1 MSKEEEY
8 RKKYVEKI
16 NDLRHYSIILFDE
29 EVKEW
34 KSGFSDYRYNSIKE
48 KREEVKAEIEELL
61 KISDNPEAITKW
73 GEEQEIK
80 EAEAKKRYEEA
91 KAKYDSESVMGKF
104 KQKLKSMLTAID
116 TSKDKEEG
124 KVR

>member
-29 EVKEW
+29 EAEEW

-48 KREEVKAEIEELL
+48 KREKVKAQIEELL

-73 GEEQEIK
+73 GQEQEIK

-91 KAKYDSESVMGKF
+91 KAKHDSKSAMGNF
-104 KQKLKSMLTAID
+104 RQRLKTLFTAVD
-116 TSKDKEEG
+116 TSKDIEEG
-124 KVR
+124 RSR